1 MEFLSNLHTDV
12 KLLLVAGALALLAA
26 LVSATKKNEYR
37 YMTLFTLVMLG
48 AGYRFYAHERED
60 EALAQAQARA
70 SARAEAPLDAAP
82 KGSSTRTKPHAR

>member
-37 YMTLFTLVMLG
+37 YMTVFSLVMLA
-48 AGYRFYAHERED
+48 AGWRFYAHEREA
-60 EALAQAQARA
+60 EAQLQAETRA
-70 SARAEAPLDAAP
+70 SARAEAPADAAP
-82 KGSSTRTKPHAR
+82 RSGSTRTKLPAR